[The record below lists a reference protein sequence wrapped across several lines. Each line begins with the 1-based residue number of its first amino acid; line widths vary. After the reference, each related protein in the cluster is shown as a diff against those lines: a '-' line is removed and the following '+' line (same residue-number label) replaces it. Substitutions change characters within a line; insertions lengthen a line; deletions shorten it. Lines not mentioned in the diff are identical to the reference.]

1 MTFSRAYGQK
11 GTLTM
16 WTRYDYLCTNCDALI
31 EVTAKA
37 SHKLDP
43 DCICGNGH
51 VINIGRSPAYKP
63 VVSDVTKNTQ
73 PEVVKINTN
82 PYN

>member
-1 MTFSRAYGQK
+1 
-11 GTLTM
+11 M

-37 SHKLDP
+37 KHILDP
-43 DCICGNGH
+43 DCICGNGS
-51 VINIGRSPAYKP
+51 VIDIGRSPAYKP
-63 VVSDVTKNTQ
+63 VASETFVTNVIPTT
-73 PEVVKINTN
+73 VVKINTN

>member
-1 MTFSRAYGQK
+1 
-11 GTLTM
+11 M

-37 SHKLDP
+37 KHRLDP
-43 DCICGNGH
+43 DCICGNGF
-51 VINIGRSPAYKP
+51 VINIGTSPAYEP
-63 VVSDVTKNTQ
+63 VVKSVTKDT
-73 PEVVKINTN
+73 PAKVVKINTN